1 MNDMLKHL
9 EKIQVLVVE
18 CEMIRDAA
26 TDPKKRELFARLA
39 EHHKILAMEIERA
52 IASDPKRE

>member
-1 MNDMLKHL
+1 MNDMMEHL
-9 EKIQVLVVE
+9 EKIQVLIIE

-39 EHHKILAMEIERA
+39 EYHKTLATEIQRA
-52 IASDPKRE
+52 MDNIPKRD